1 MKCELIID
9 EFFCNKDPKRHLIEL
24 DRSSIEYIPATYSF
38 GTTNPQVYID
48 QSFSLTITGFKF
60 RFKNLKLA
68 DDEYGL
74 FLTNDVYIQFN
85 YGKSWD
91 DPVFQFAD
99 SVRAFRKYLARGDSG
114 FHLTLWLPL
123 EKHKNSVIWVH
134 HILPKL
140 FKGASK

>member
-74 FLTNDVYIQFN
+74 FLTNEETLFLKGVKHGVEGAVSELHVVFCFN
-85 YGKSWD
+85 FLFDFVS
-91 DPVFQFAD
+91 
-99 SVRAFRKYLARGDSG
+99 
-114 FHLTLWLPL
+114 PL
-123 EKHKNSVIWVH
+123 GLGLNH
-134 HILPKL
+134 
-140 FKGASK
+140 A